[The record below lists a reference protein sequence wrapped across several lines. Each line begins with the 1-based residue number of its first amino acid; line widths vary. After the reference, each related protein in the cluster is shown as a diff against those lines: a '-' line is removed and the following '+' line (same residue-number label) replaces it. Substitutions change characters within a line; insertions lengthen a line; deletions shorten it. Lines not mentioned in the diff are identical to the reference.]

1 MVLRDEYAFGYF
13 VVSCCAEGG
22 TVVKFGDAHKA
33 VFGHLI
39 GGDEYRLCLGFTPCV
54 KAFVV
59 EMFGFDVTICVDVG
73 NIAVYHAVFG
83 YGDF

>member
-1 MVLRDEYAFGYF
+1 MFRDEYAFGYF

-39 GGDEYRLCLGFTPCV
+39 GGDEYRLCLGFTPFV

-59 EMFGFDVTICVDVG
+59 EMFGFYVAICVYVW
-73 NIAVYHAVFG
+73 NVAVN
-83 YGDF
+83 